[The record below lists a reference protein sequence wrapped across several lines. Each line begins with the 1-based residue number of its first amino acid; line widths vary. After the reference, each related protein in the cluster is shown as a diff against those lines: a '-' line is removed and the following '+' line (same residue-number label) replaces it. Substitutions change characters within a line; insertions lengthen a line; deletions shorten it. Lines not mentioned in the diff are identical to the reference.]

1 MRIFGWILLLLGGII
16 PYVKGRNNIPKK
28 GGYIICPNHSSFIDI
43 PCLYTTFNRYFVFT
57 GKKEIEKWPLFKIF
71 YTSGMNIL
79 VDRQNAS
86 GSIKALKRMSREL
99 ANGNPL
105 AIFPEGTVSKNAPL
119 MGEFKA
125 GAFALAIQKQVPILP
140 ITFLTNWKR
149 IQRKGI
155 LTGKSGPG
163 MSEIIIHAP
172 IDTKG
177 YTKDRVDE
185 LKNRVYSIINAPL
198 EKIETKENKIKN
210 KKFVFSTQQSS

>member
-1 MRIFGWILLLLGGII
+1 
-16 PYVKGRNNIPKK
+16 
-28 GGYIICPNHSSFIDI
+28 
-43 PCLYTTFNRYFVFT
+43 
-57 GKKEIEKWPLFKIF
+57 
-71 YTSGMNIL
+71 
-79 VDRQNAS
+79 
-86 GSIKALKRMSREL
+86 MSREL